1 MGNYV
6 EFEDISSIVS
16 HFCQPSQFIYNRVE
30 LFLLTPTEICV
41 TPSLVHQSGM
51 IIMML

>member
-6 EFEDISSIVS
+6 EFEDISRIVS
-16 HFCQPSQFIYNRVE
+16 QFCQPNQFIYNRVE

-41 TPSLVHQSGM
+41 VPSLVYQSGRIVM
-51 IIMML
+51 I